1 MSSLCSGLLTIGPRF
16 GGALDEAAMMF
27 KEAADAGVPAKKWIT
42 DMKKANKLIMGIGHR
57 IKSKT
62 NPDTR
67 VEVVKNFALQN
78 FDDCRVLKFALEVE
92 EETTAKKAN
101 LILNVDGAIA
111 VCFVDMLRSSGALT
125 LEEIEAVIEDGCLNG
140 LFVMARTIGL
150 IGHYLDQKRMKQP
163 LYRHPWDDI
172 TYVQ

>member
-1 MSSLCSGLLTIGPRF
+1 
-16 GGALDEAAMMF
+16 
-27 KEAADAGVPAKKWIT
+27 
-42 DMKKANKLIMGIGHR
+42 
-57 IKSKT
+57 
-62 NPDTR
+62 
-67 VEVVKNFALQN
+67 
-78 FDDCRVLKFALEVE
+78 
-92 EETTAKKAN
+92 
-101 LILNVDGAIA
+101 
-111 VCFVDMLRSSGALT
+111 MLRSSGALT